1 VLLEVTETGVMKEV
15 TTALDVL
22 TRLRLKGFG
31 LSIDDFGIGYSSFEQ
46 LDRIPF
52 TELKLDRSYVGKG
65 STDPTARA
73 ILQGSL
79 DMARRMALATVA
91 EGVETAGD
99 LELVRA
105 LGCDR
110 IQGYLI
116 AAPMPTAELIAWLHA
131 RR

>member
-1 VLLEVTETGVMKEV
+1 MKEL

-52 TELKLDRSYVGKG
+52 TELKLDRSFVSKG
-65 STDPTARA
+65 STNATARA
-73 ILQGSL
+73 ILQGSM

-91 EGVETAGD
+91 EGVETEAG

-105 LGCDR
+105 MGCDR
-110 IQGYLI
+110 VQGYLI
-116 AAPMPTAELIAWLHA
+116 AAPMPTAELIAWLRA
-131 RR
+131 RQ